1 MSSLAASLRDDAN
14 CGADYA
20 DNNAL
25 VLQAYNGLVAYQP
38 LYQAGCLKA
47 AVDGNYCFANAV
59 TNSSSPSDSYIYFLP
74 LGIALP
80 GASRP
85 TCNTCLQQT
94 MAIFAGAAS
103 NLSQPVSTDYAAAAV
118 QIDQG
123 CGPTFV
129 NSTVTPIQ
137 GTQPKSAA
145 AQTSVASVLAVGV
158 AAVMG
163 VLIAYD

>member
-1 MSSLAASLRDDAN
+1 MASLAASLREDDN
-14 CGADYA
+14 CGADYD

-25 VLQAYNGLVAYQP
+25 VMQAYNGLVAYQS
-38 LYQAGCLKA
+38 LYQAGCLK
-47 AVDGNYCFANAV
+47 DSQSNYCFANAV
-59 TNSSSPSDSYIYFLP
+59 TNASSPSDSYIYFLP

-85 TCNTCLQQT
+85 TCSECLQET
-94 MAIFAGAAS
+94 MAIFADAAS
-103 NLSQPVSTDYAAAAV
+103 NLSQPISTDYAAAAV

-145 AQTSVASVLAVGV
+145 VVSSAASLMAVVV

-163 VLIAYD
+163 VLITCG